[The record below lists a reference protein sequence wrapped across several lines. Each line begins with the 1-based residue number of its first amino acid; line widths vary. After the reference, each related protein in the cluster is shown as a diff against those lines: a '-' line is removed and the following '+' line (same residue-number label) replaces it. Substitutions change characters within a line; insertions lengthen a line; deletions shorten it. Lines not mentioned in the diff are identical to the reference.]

1 MEAEVSSAE
10 DLEDDFKVVEEETE
24 IVIKEVKTPALDVA
38 EDLVRIT
45 DDKEDIP
52 VNDEEAI
59 SSCVSNGSQS
69 SGTGR
74 RANIVVNTSTRRASG
89 GQTCGGRRGGRSSLP
104 PSISQYSSSS
114 EDSVS
119 MKEVV
124 QVQVR
129 RRKKRK
135 RPLGETERRTRQ
147 KSVKIEEALRTGDK
161 DKLSQL
167 AVSDGGLLTDEVRV
181 RVWPRLLGINMLET
195 VTVLP
200 GEEELSTHP
209 EYNQVVLDVNRSLK
223 RFPPGIEE
231 AERPLLQDQLTRLI
245 VRVLVAQPTLHYY
258 QGYHDVAITFLLVVG
273 EHIGYQIMEK
283 LSVSHL
289 SKFMAPNMEQTMS
302 LLQLMYPIIRLS
314 NPSLHSHLV
323 KAELGTIFALPW
335 LITWFGHVLPDYSD
349 VVRLYDFFLAGPPL
363 MPVYLATAIV
373 LHRQEEILAT
383 ECEMSA
389 VHGLLAKIPV
399 NLPFESLLV
408 NCQQLYEKFPPYKV
422 EREAE
427 LELARQKEERMSGR
441 VVPSMPVKTYKQ
453 VLARIVIYSAPVL
466 LGVVVWRVCMQ
477 G

>member
-1 MEAEVSSAE
+1 VG
-10 DLEDDFKVVEEETE
+10 
-24 IVIKEVKTPALDVA
+24 
-38 EDLVRIT
+38 VR
-45 DDKEDIP
+45 
-52 VNDEEAI
+52 
-59 SSCVSNGSQS
+59 
-69 SGTGR
+69 
-74 RANIVVNTSTRRASG
+74 
-89 GQTCGGRRGGRSSLP
+89 RRGGRSSLP
-104 PSISQYSSSS
+104 PSLSHYSSSS
-114 EDSVS
+114 EDTVS
-119 MKEVV
+119 GREV
-124 QVQVR
+124 VQVR

-135 RPLGETERRTRQ
+135 RPVGEQERKTRQ
-147 KSVKIEEALRTGDK
+147 KSVWIEEALRAGDK
-161 DKLSQL
+161 DRLGQL
-167 AVSDGGLLTDEVRV
+167 AVCEGGLMSDEVRV

-200 GEEELSTHP
+200 GEEELSSHP

-231 AERPLLQDQLTRLI
+231 SERPLLQDQLTRLI

-273 EHIGYQIMEK
+273 EHIGFQIMER

-289 SKFMAPNMEQTMS
+289 SKFMAPSMEQTMS

-323 KAELGTIFALPW
+323 KSELGTIFALPW

-383 ECEMSA
+383 ECEMSS
-389 VHGLLAKIPV
+389 VHGLLARIPV

-408 NCQQLYEKFPPYKV
+408 SCQQLYERFPPYTV
-422 EREAE
+422 EKEAA
-427 LELARQKEERMSGR
+427 LDLARQKEEREKGR
-441 VVPSMPVKTYKQ
+441 VVHSVPVKSYRQ
-453 VLARIVIYSAPVL
+453 VLTRIVIYGAPVL
-466 LGVVVWRVCMQ
+466 LGVVMWRVCIQMQ
-477 G
+477 S